1 LTTGRKPAAR
11 RQRRQRK
18 LAPVRAGGS
27 QDPGRRDRLRPVP
40 VAPPGDLARLPGARR
55 AALPDFV
62 SPQLALL
69 VAAPPLG
76 DEWLHE
82 LKFDGYRILCQ
93 VAQGRTRL
101 LSRNG
106 NDWTSRFA
114 EVASAAADLSAR
126 EALIDGEVAVLRPD
140 GTTSFNALQN
150 VLEGGVAGEVVYFV
164 FDLVH
169 RDGVDLRGVRLEDR
183 KAALAALVTP
193 GATGVLR
200 YSEHA
205 IGDGDAF
212 YRAACRRGLEGVV
225 SKRRDAPY
233 QSRRNSTWLKTKCLR
248 EQEFVIG
255 GFTEPEGA
263 RVGLGAL
270 LLGVYEGERLR
281 YVGRVGTGFS
291 SAGAQALRRQLD
303 RLIQAQ
309 SPFADH
315 VTGVRRVHWVR
326 PALVAEVAFTEWTP
340 DARLRH
346 PSFKGIREDKDPAEI
361 VRERP
366 RSPAAAGV
374 SPSTAGRQPG
384 PGEPGPGARDPSTPP
399 SGTRGRPRSG
409 EAGRGS
415 RQRRKGSTGE
425 RVGSAGTTRHPISGG
440 ASRGRAGAVTPDRG
454 PEGAGGKAARV
465 AGVTIT
471 HPTRVVYP
479 GQGLTK
485 LKLAQ
490 FYESIAKWILPHLRG
505 RPTALVRCPEGLRK
519 ACFYQKH
526 SGTWA
531 HEALRRVQI
540 QERRKVGEYLIADD
554 LRGLIGLV
562 QMGILEIHTWNARV
576 DRLEQP
582 DRVVIDLDPDPSV
595 PWNDVV
601 AAARLVREG
610 LAGLG
615 LESFVKTTGGKGL
628 HVVAPL
634 VPGPGW
640 DECAAFARAVAE
652 SLVQHDARRF
662 VATAAKAARKGRIFV
677 DYLRNVRGATSI
689 AAYSTRARPGAP
701 VSTPLG
707 WDELDVSLRSDAFS
721 VSNLPQRLAG
731 LKRDPW
737 ARYWTLRQRLP
748 AVRGEVRGGRGP

>member
-1 LTTGRKPAAR
+1 
-11 RQRRQRK
+11 
-18 LAPVRAGGS
+18 
-27 QDPGRRDRLRPVP
+27 
-40 VAPPGDLARLPGARR
+40 LPGARR
-55 AALPDFV
+55 AALPAFV
-62 SPQLALL
+62 APQLALL
-69 VAAPPLG
+69 VAAPPEG

-82 LKFDGYRILCQ
+82 IKFDGYRILCR

-106 NDWTSRFA
+106 NNWTTRFA

-150 VLEGGVAGEVVYFV
+150 LLEAGVAGKVIYFV
-164 FDLVH
+164 FDLLH

-183 KAALAALVTP
+183 KAALAALVPP
-193 GATGVLR
+193 GANGVLR
-200 YSEHA
+200 YSEHT
-205 IGDGDAF
+205 IGGGDAYF
-212 YRAACRRGLEGVV
+212 RAACGLGLEGVI

-233 QSRRNSTWLKTKCLR
+233 QSRRDPAWLKTKCLR

-270 LLGVYEGERLR
+270 LLGVYEDGRLR

-291 SAGAQALRRQLD
+291 SASAQALRRQLD
-303 RLIQAQ
+303 RLIQPQ

-315 VTGVRRVHWVR
+315 VTGVPRAHWVR

-340 DARLRH
+340 DGRLRH
-346 PSFKGIREDKDPAEI
+346 PSFKGIRQDKDPGDI

-366 RSPAAAGV
+366 LTPAPSGA
-374 SPSTAGRQPG
+374 SPSAAGRQPAQAFPDHG
-384 PGEPGPGARDPSTPP
+384 APAQTAPAQGAPGQGAWGQ
-399 SGTRGRPRSG
+399 GTRGEGTRGQGASDQGAAGRPGSG
-409 EAGRGS
+409 EAGRDPV
-415 RQRRKGSTGE
+415 QRRKVGSRGS
-425 RVGSAGTTRHPISGG
+425 VGSAGKVRRRPSGG
-440 ASRGRAGAVTPDRG
+440 ASRERAGADTPG
-454 PEGAGGKAARV
+454 EPPLV

-471 HPTRVVYP
+471 HPSRVVYP

-485 LKLAQ
+485 LELAQ
-490 FYESIAKWILPHLRG
+490 FYESVAEWILPHLHG

-526 SGTWA
+526 SGSWA
-531 HEALRRVQI
+531 HEALRRVHI
-540 QERRKVGEYLIADD
+540 QERHKVGEYLIVDD
-554 LRGLIGLV
+554 LAGLIGLV
-562 QMGILEIHTWNARV
+562 QMGILEIHTWNARA

-595 PWNDVV
+595 PWTDVL

-610 LAGLG
+610 LGRLG

-634 VPGPGW
+634 VRGPGW

-652 SLVQHDARRF
+652 SLVRHDARRF

-689 AAYSTRARPGAP
+689 AAYSTRALPGAP

-707 WDELDVSLRSDAFS
+707 WDELDPALRSDAFG
-721 VSNLPQRLAG
+721 VANLRQRLAG

-748 AVRGEVRGGRGP
+748 GLRGEMRGAKQP